1 MPQDEV
7 ELDLA
12 FSVVFFLNCIDDPR
26 KIFLDKQF
34 ANLHGFK
41 QRRSVCVRLYLE
53 RVGGDFLNV

>member
-1 MPQDEV
+1 MPRDA
-7 ELDLA
+7 LGLGLA
-12 FSVVFFLNCIDDPR
+12 FSVIHFLNRADDHH
-26 KIFLDKQF
+26 KKFLDTKY